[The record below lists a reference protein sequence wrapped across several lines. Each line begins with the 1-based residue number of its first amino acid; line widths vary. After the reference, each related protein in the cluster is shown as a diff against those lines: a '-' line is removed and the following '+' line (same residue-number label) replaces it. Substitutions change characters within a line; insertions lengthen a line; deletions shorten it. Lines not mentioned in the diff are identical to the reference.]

1 MNYTDG
7 APFWAGFSLSLS
19 LLDLRDG
26 YVCVPPD
33 GGLGGG

>member
-7 APFWAGFSLSLS
+7 APFWAGFSLS